1 MKIFAVWYSSVSL
14 DGQMLFPP
22 QVPVNTMLFEFH
34 FLLTVGQAELACF
47 TVRLCLFIILRPN
60 NCCELSM
67 KQIRTYMMTTMVS
80 RM

>member
-34 FLLTVGQAELACF
+34 FLLRVGQAELAWAHS
-47 TVRLCLFIILRPN
+47 TWQ
-60 NCCELSM
+60 LSAEAEG
-67 KQIRTYMMTTMVS
+67 TLNVCY
-80 RM
+80 